1 MGQFFSDVVEQAVAD
16 IYYCYDNAR
25 AKAAEAALALA
36 AEQGDGDAC
45 CFLSRC
51 FSGEY
56 YH

>member
-1 MGQFFSDVVEQAVAD
+1 MGQFFSDVVEQAVAN

-25 AKAAEAALALA
+25 AKAAETALALA

-45 CFLSRC
+45 YFLSRC

>member
-1 MGQFFSDVVEQAVAD
+1 VGQFFSDVVEQAVAD

-45 CFLSRC
+45 YFLSRC